1 MSNYKEYRWLIWGVI
16 FIAFCIIIH
25 ALRSVLLPF
34 VAGITL
40 GYLFDPLASYFEKKG
55 LNRTAA
61 TLLVL
66 GLAILIF
73 IPIIALFIVLINEQL
88 ATFIGA
94 LPHYVASFTK
104 KIEPLINELQ
114 TRFPDFN
121 AEKVRASIRAAVAD
135 NFKMVGGLLHG
146 LLNKSF
152 ALINLLSLLL
162 ITPIVTF
169 YMLRD
174 WDSFTAKV
182 NSLLPRKS
190 KKSIRTAA
198 KEIDKTLSGFIRGQI
213 SVCILLGIYYSLG
226 LYFVGLDL
234 GLIVG
239 FTAGL
244 ISFIPY
250 VGSISGFV
258 LSVILALAQF
268 DSFTPVLQVV
278 LVFAVGQFI
287 EGNFLTPKLVGD
299 KVGLHPVWIMFAL
312 LSGGVLLGFLGLL
325 IAIPAAAII
334 GVLTRHAINNYK
346 QSSLYLED

>member
-1 MSNYKEYRWLIWGVI
+1 MNYKEYRWLIWGLI

-25 ALRSVLLPF
+25 ALHSVLLPF
-34 VAGITL
+34 VVGITL

-55 LNRTAA
+55 LNRTIA

-66 GLAILIF
+66 GLAILVF
-73 IPIIALFIVLINEQL
+73 IPIIILFITLINEQL
-88 ATFIGA
+88 STFIGA
-94 LPHYVASFTK
+94 LPQYVSSFTK

-114 TRFPDFN
+114 TRFPDIN
-121 AEKVRASIRAAVAD
+121 AEKIKASIRASVAD
-135 NFKMVGGLLHG
+135 NFKIAGGVLHS

-152 ALINLLSLLL
+152 ALINLISLLL

-174 WDSFTAKV
+174 WDNFTKKV

-190 KKSIRTAA
+190 KKSIRIAA

-226 LYFVGLDL
+226 LYLIGLDL
-234 GLIVG
+234 GLIIG

-250 VGSISGFV
+250 VGSISGFI
-258 LSVILALAQF
+258 LSIILALAQF
-268 DSFTPVLQVV
+268 DNFMPVFQVI
-278 LVFAVGQFI
+278 LVFVTGQFI

-325 IAIPAAAII
+325 IAIPAAAVI